1 VIWEGGFEPFGRDY
15 ASAQSEGLFL
25 RHPGQWNDSAWN
37 GYIPGELLY
46 NVHRWYNPELG
57 RYMRPDPIPPGK
69 ARSVSLFA
77 YAAANPLRYL
87 DPLGLLLVCC
97 NEWDKQNL
105 QGILNHVADLQDFV
119 ITGENDPGP
128 LAISRA
134 MDMKQTVILATL
146 LAPAVATTVGNA
158 EDRQQTT
165 ACPHGTFQNAEAL
178 HKPLPSGG
186 SLHDQCKGFLGSPVV
201 KYVIGIDGR
210 VHSPTFLRRTN
221 CEKVDAELRRCL
233 SGWRFKP
240 ATCDGQ
246 PVESEDSLVVNW
258 GYGPPPTTDE
268 DQCPPYEPADEQWQ
282 ALLEAG
288 LERDVEARERVET
301 AVVEGVS
308 EAVRKL
314 AEVLLEEWEWP
325 PDHPRAV
332 QPRAIWYRHPEPDD
346 LPPDARHSLFP
357 SIGVEGVVTPEGA
370 FVDTRLKESTGNERL
385 DRLILDAAATAGFR
399 PAREGPHYVEHRS
412 MLVFHW
418 GM

>member
-1 VIWEGGFEPFGRDY
+1 
-15 ASAQSEGLFL
+15 
-25 RHPGQWNDSAWN
+25 
-37 GYIPGELLY
+37 
-46 NVHRWYNPELG
+46 
-57 RYMRPDPIPPGK
+57 
-69 ARSVSLFA
+69 
-77 YAAANPLRYL
+77 
-87 DPLGLLLVCC
+87 
-97 NEWDKQNL
+97 
-105 QGILNHVADLQDFV
+105 
-119 ITGENDPGP
+119 
-128 LAISRA
+128 

-288 LERDVEARERVET
+288 LERDAEARERVET